1 MTRRCFWDTSPMDKP
16 LAPRS
21 YGLKPADA
29 LKHAFVVGPTGVGKS
44 TFLFWWALSAI
55 RLGRG
60 VLLLDPKGDL
70 ARAILAA
77 IPVERERDVVAL
89 DFADTDRPV
98 GLNPLD
104 VRDADEGDRVA
115 MAVYSLLREL
125 VRGED
130 FLWGT
135 SMSQAFAY
143 GFRTL
148 AANPQIRP
156 TMLDLERLFIDREWR
171 QDLVANVKDPF
182 VQSYWRNQVDRISV
196 RQFEMTFGGA
206 LRRMAMLVQDPRV
219 RNILVQP
226 RSAVRWDGVLERGDI
241 VLANLDQA
249 DSALGAAGSRLLGSI
264 LVTQFWQAV
273 LRRPAKVRSPFFAV
287 IDEFQEFLDTGRDMA
302 AFFERSRSYGVGLAV
317 ATQNPGHRR
326 LQGILSSVL
335 LNTRTHVVFGGL
347 REQTRHFAMEMAP
360 VFTPAQLD
368 DLPAYHMAIKTL
380 VDNRPARPF
389 EAAVLPI
396 PRGDPTMAARIQ
408 RRARRA
414 LGQPRSALDAL
425 VAARYGV
432 LSGSDEPRD
441 ASADSAPASDPS
453 ELARPDQVRHVAQG
467 RVDLAALPSAAQPA
481 ALKDQE

>member
-1 MTRRCFWDTSPMDKP
+1 MHDRPTAS
-16 LAPRS
+16 S

-29 LKHAFVVGPTGVGKS
+29 LKHVFVVGPTGVGKS
-44 TFLFWWALSAI
+44 TFLFWLALSAI
-55 RLGRG
+55 RLGHG

-70 ARAILAA
+70 ARALLAV
-77 IPVERERDVVAL
+77 IPSARERDVVAL
-89 DFADTDRPV
+89 DFADTDWPM

-148 AANPQIRP
+148 AANPQIKP
-156 TMLDLERLFIDREWR
+156 TMLDLERLFIDRDWR
-171 QDLVANVKDPF
+171 QGLVANVTDPF
-182 VQSYWRNQVDRISV
+182 VLSYWLNQVDRISV

-226 RSAVRWDGVLERGDI
+226 RSAVHWDGVLERGEI

-249 DSALGAAGSRLLGSI
+249 DTALGAAGSRLLGSI

-273 LRRPAKVRSPFFAV
+273 LRRPVTARSPFFAV
-287 IDEFQEFLDTGRDMA
+287 IDEFQEFVDTGRDMG

-317 ATQNPGHRR
+317 ATQNPGHRQ

-368 DLPAYHMAIKTL
+368 DLPAYHMAVKTL

-389 EAAVLPI
+389 EAAVGPI
-396 PRGDPTMAARIQ
+396 PRGDPAMASRIQ
-408 RRARRA
+408 ARARRA
-414 LGQPRSALDAL
+414 LGQPRAALDAH

-432 LSGSDEPRD
+432 LMGSEGSR
-441 ASADSAPASDPS
+441 AATATNESAGGSSKDDLPG
-453 ELARPDQVRHVAQG
+453 EAQG
-467 RVDLAALPSAAQPA
+467 RVDLAARPSDAAPETPDGA
-481 ALKDQE
+481 A

>member
-1 MTRRCFWDTSPMDKP
+1 MDERRE
-16 LAPRS
+16 PRT

-29 LKHAFVVGPTGVGKS
+29 LKHLFVVGPTGVGKS
-44 TFLFWWALSAI
+44 TFLFWLALSAV
-55 RLGRG
+55 RLGHG

-70 ARAILAA
+70 ARALLAS
-77 IPVERERDVVAL
+77 IPPERERDVLTL

-156 TMLDLERLFIDREWR
+156 TMLDLERLFIDRDWR
-171 QDLVANVKDPF
+171 QSLMPNVKDPF

-226 RSAVRWDGVLERGDI
+226 RSALRWDGVLERGEI

-249 DSALGAAGSRLLGSI
+249 DTALGAAGSRLLGSI

-273 LRRPAKVRSPFFAV
+273 LRRPADVRPPYFAV

-347 REQTRHFAMEMAP
+347 REQARHFAMEMAP
-360 VFTPAQLD
+360 TFTPAQLD

-380 VDNRPARPF
+380 VDNRPAQPF
-389 EAAVLPI
+389 EATVRAI
-396 PRGDPTMAARIQ
+396 PPGDPAMAARIQ
-408 RRARRA
+408 GRARRA
-414 LGQPRSALDAL
+414 LGQPRLALDAL

-432 LSGSDEPRD
+432 LSGSDDPREASPGD
-441 ASADSAPASDPS
+441 ASESDWSGRGPADDS
-453 ELARPDQVRHVAQG
+453 LHVAEG
-467 RVDLAALPSAAQPA
+467 RVDLAAQPSAAQPSA
-481 ALKDQE
+481 PRKQA

>member
-1 MTRRCFWDTSPMDKP
+1 MGKCHVP
-16 LAPRS
+16 LP
-21 YGLKPADA
+21 YGLKPDDA
-29 LKHAFVVGPTGVGKS
+29 LKHVFVVGPTGVGKS
-44 TFLFWWALSAI
+44 TFLFWLALSAI
-55 RLGRG
+55 RLGHG

-70 ARAILAA
+70 ARALVAA
-77 IPVERERDVVAL
+77 IPNDRERDVVTL
-89 DFADTDRPV
+89 DFADTDWPV

-148 AANPQIRP
+148 AANPQIKP
-156 TMLDLERLFIDREWR
+156 TMLDLERLFIDRDWR
-171 QDLVANVKDPF
+171 QGLVANVRDPF
-182 VQSYWRNQVDRISV
+182 VRSYWRNQVDRISV

-226 RSAVRWDGVLERGDI
+226 RSAVRWDGVLARGEI

-249 DSALGAAGSRLLGSI
+249 DTALGAAGSRLLGSI

-273 LRRPAKVRSPFFAV
+273 LRRPAGARAPYFAV
-287 IDEFQEFLDTGRDMA
+287 IDEFQEFLDTGRDMG

-335 LNTRTHVVFGGL
+335 LNSRTHVVFGGL

-360 VFTPAQLD
+360 VFTPALLD

-380 VDNRPARPF
+380 VDNRPALPF
-389 EAAVLPI
+389 EAAVPPM
-396 PRGDPTMAARIQ
+396 PRGDPAMASRIA

-414 LGQPRSALDAL
+414 LGQPRAVLDAL
-425 VAARYGV
+425 VAERYGV
-432 LSGSDEPRD
+432 LTGPDVAREALGGGASERGPLERD
-441 ASADSAPASDPS
+441 QPDDALPA
-453 ELARPDQVRHVAQG
+453 AQG
-467 RVDLAALPSAAQPA
+467 RVDLAAQPSGAAPPA
-481 ALKDQE
+481 PGTLA

>member
-1 MTRRCFWDTSPMDKP
+1 MDKCQVP
-16 LAPRS
+16 LP
-21 YGLKPADA
+21 YGLKPDDA
-29 LKHAFVVGPTGVGKS
+29 LKHVFVVGPTGVGKS
-44 TFLFWWALSAI
+44 TFLFWLALSAI
-55 RLGRG
+55 RLGHG

-70 ARAILAA
+70 ARALVAA
-77 IPVERERDVVAL
+77 IPNDRERDVVTL
-89 DFADTDRPV
+89 DFADTDWPV

-115 MAVYSLLREL
+115 MAVYTLLREL

-148 AANPQIRP
+148 AANPQIKP
-156 TMLDLERLFIDREWR
+156 TMLDLERLFIDRDWR
-171 QDLVANVKDPF
+171 QGLVANVSDPF
-182 VQSYWRNQVDRISV
+182 VRSYWRNQVDRISV

-226 RSAVRWDGVLERGDI
+226 RSAVRWDGVLERGEI

-249 DSALGAAGSRLLGSI
+249 DTALGASGSRLLGSI

-273 LRRPAKVRSPFFAV
+273 LRRPAGARAPYFAV
-287 IDEFQEFLDTGRDMA
+287 IDEFQEFLDTGRDMG

-335 LNTRTHVVFGGL
+335 LNSRTHVVFGGL

-360 VFTPAQLD
+360 VFTPALLD

-380 VDNRPARPF
+380 VDNRPAQPF
-389 EAAVLPI
+389 EAAVPPM
-396 PRGDPTMAARIQ
+396 PRGDPTMASRIA

-414 LGQPRSALDAL
+414 LGQPRAVLDAL
-425 VAARYGV
+425 VAERYGV
-432 LSGSDEPRD
+432 LTGPDVAREASGGGTSERGSLERD
-441 ASADSAPASDPS
+441 QPDDFLPA
-453 ELARPDQVRHVAQG
+453 AQG
-467 RVDLAALPSAAQPA
+467 RVDLAAQPSGVAPPA
-481 ALKDQE
+481 PGTLA

>member
-1 MTRRCFWDTSPMDKP
+1 MDERRERRT
-16 LAPRS
+16 
-21 YGLKPADA
+21 YGLKPVDA
-29 LKHAFVVGPTGVGKS
+29 LKHLFVVGPTGVGKS
-44 TFLFWWALSAI
+44 TFLFWLALSAV
-55 RLGRG
+55 RLGHG

-70 ARAILAA
+70 ARALLAS
-77 IPVERERDVVAL
+77 IPPERERDVLTL

-148 AANPQIRP
+148 AANPQIKP
-156 TMLDLERLFIDREWR
+156 TMLDLERLFIDRDWR
-171 QDLVANVKDPF
+171 QSLMPNVKDPF

-226 RSAVRWDGVLERGDI
+226 RSALRWDGVLERGEI

-249 DSALGAAGSRLLGSI
+249 DTALGAAGSRLLGSI

-273 LRRPAKVRSPFFAV
+273 LRRPADVRPPYFAV

-347 REQTRHFAMEMAP
+347 REQARHFAMEMAP
-360 VFTPAQLD
+360 TFTPAQLD

-380 VDNRPARPF
+380 VDNRPAQPF
-389 EAAVLPI
+389 EATVRAI
-396 PRGDPTMAARIQ
+396 PPGDPAMAARIQ
-408 RRARRA
+408 GRARRA
-414 LGQPRSALDAL
+414 LGQPRLALDAL

-432 LSGSDEPRD
+432 LSGSDGPREASSGD
-441 ASADSAPASDPS
+441 ASESDWSGRGPADDSLHAA
-453 ELARPDQVRHVAQG
+453 EG
-467 RVDLAALPSAAQPA
+467 RVDLAAQPSAAQPPA
-481 ALKDQE
+481 PRKQA

>member
-1 MTRRCFWDTSPMDKP
+1 MDECHVP
-16 LAPRS
+16 LP
-21 YGLKPADA
+21 YGLKPDDA
-29 LKHAFVVGPTGVGKS
+29 LKHVFVVGPTGVGKS
-44 TFLFWWALSAI
+44 TFLFWLALSAI
-55 RLGRG
+55 RLGHG

-70 ARAILAA
+70 ARALVAA
-77 IPVERERDVVAL
+77 IPNDRERDVVTL
-89 DFADTDRPV
+89 DFADTDWPV

-115 MAVYSLLREL
+115 MAVYTLLREL

-148 AANPQIRP
+148 AANPQIKP
-156 TMLDLERLFIDREWR
+156 TMLDLERLFIDRDWR
-171 QDLVANVKDPF
+171 QGLVANVSDPF
-182 VQSYWRNQVDRISV
+182 VRSYWRNQVDRISV

-226 RSAVRWDGVLERGDI
+226 RSAVRWDGVLARGEI

-249 DSALGAAGSRLLGSI
+249 DTALGASGSRLLGSI

-273 LRRPAKVRSPFFAV
+273 LRRPAGARAPYFAV
-287 IDEFQEFLDTGRDMA
+287 IDEFQEFLDTGRDMG

-335 LNTRTHVVFGGL
+335 LNSRTHVVFGGL

-360 VFTPAQLD
+360 VFTPALLD

-380 VDNRPARPF
+380 VDNRPAQPF
-389 EAAVLPI
+389 EAAVPPM
-396 PRGDPTMAARIQ
+396 PRGDPTMASRIA

-414 LGQPRSALDAL
+414 LGQPRAVLDAL

-432 LSGSDEPRD
+432 LTGSDVAREPSAGD
-441 ASADSAPASDPS
+441 ASERGSSEPDRSDDSPHA
-453 ELARPDQVRHVAQG
+453 AQG
-467 RVDLAALPSAAQPA
+467 RVDLAAQPSGAEPLAPGSLA
-481 ALKDQE
+481 

>member
-1 MTRRCFWDTSPMDKP
+1 MDDRH
-16 LAPRS
+16 AGAT

-29 LKHAFVVGPTGVGKS
+29 LKHLFVVGPTGVGKS
-44 TFLFWWALSAI
+44 TFLFWFALSAI
-55 RLGRG
+55 RQGHG
-60 VLLLDPKGDL
+60 ILLLDPKGDL
-70 ARAILAA
+70 ARALLGA
-77 IPVERERDVVAL
+77 IPAAREADVVAL
-89 DFADTDRPV
+89 DFSDTDWPV

-156 TMLDLERLFIDREWR
+156 TMLDLERLFMDRDWR
-171 QDLVANVKDPF
+171 EGLVANVTDPF
-182 VQSYWRNQVDRISV
+182 LRSYWRNQVDRISV

-226 RSAVRWDGVLERGDI
+226 RSAVRWDGVLRRGEI
-241 VLANLDQA
+241 VLVNLDQA
-249 DSALGAAGSRLLGSI
+249 DTALGAAGSRLLGSI

-273 LRRPAKVRSPFFAV
+273 LRRPTSDRAPYFAI
-287 IDEFQEFLDTGRDMA
+287 IDEFQEFLDTGRDMG

-326 LQGILSSVL
+326 LSGIISSVL

-360 VFTPAQLD
+360 AFTPAELD
-368 DLPAYHMAIKTL
+368 DLPAYHMVVKTL

-389 EAAVLPI
+389 EATVPPM
-396 PRGDPTMAARIQ
+396 PRGDSERAARIREQ
-408 RRARRA
+408 ARSA
-414 LGQPRSALDAL
+414 FGQPRAKLDAL
-425 VAARYGV
+425 VAARYGA
-432 LSGSDEPRD
+432 LTNTDATRERPAGDPSDRAATTND
-441 ASADSAPASDPS
+441 ASDDS
-453 ELARPDQVRHVAQG
+453 PDEAHG
-467 RVDLAALPSAAQPA
+467 RVDLAAQPSGAAPA
-481 ALKDQE
+481 GPGSDA

>member
-1 MTRRCFWDTSPMDKP
+1 MHDHPS
-16 LAPRS
+16 ASS

-29 LKHAFVVGPTGVGKS
+29 LKHVFVVGPTGVGKS
-44 TFLFWWALSAI
+44 TFLFWLALSAI
-55 RLGRG
+55 RLGHG

-70 ARAILAA
+70 ARALLAV
-77 IPVERERDVVAL
+77 IPRSRERDVVAL
-89 DFADTDRPV
+89 DFADTDWPM

-148 AANPQIRP
+148 AANPQIKP
-156 TMLDLERLFIDREWR
+156 TMLDLERLFIDRDWR
-171 QDLVANVKDPF
+171 QSLVANVTDPF
-182 VQSYWRNQVDRISV
+182 VLSYWRNQVDRISL

-226 RSAVRWDGVLERGDI
+226 RSAVRWDGVLERGEI

-249 DSALGAAGSRLLGSI
+249 DTALGAAGSRLLGSI

-273 LRRPAKVRSPFFAV
+273 LRRPLTARSPFFAV
-287 IDEFQEFLDTGRDMA
+287 IDEFQEFLDTGRDMG

-368 DLPAYHMAIKTL
+368 DLPAYHMVVKTL

-389 EAAVLPI
+389 EAAVGPI
-396 PRGDPTMAARIQ
+396 PRGDPAMASRIQ
-408 RRARRA
+408 ARARRA
-414 LGQPRSALDAL
+414 LGQPRAALDAH

-432 LSGSDEPRD
+432 LMGSEGSRAGPAIDAFTGGSSNDDPPDE
-441 ASADSAPASDPS
+441 
-453 ELARPDQVRHVAQG
+453 AQG
-467 RVDLAALPSAAQPA
+467 RVDLPAQPSDA
-481 ALKDQE
+481 APETPGGAA